1 VIAVAWP
8 LGASFALA
16 VVLVPVLARVARQR
30 GWVDAPGPLKIHPRP
45 VPYTGGLAVALA
57 CILALALTAPI
68 LGIVPHVAPVMVPA
82 VLMAIVGFVDDLRT
96 LSPWVRLVAGTAV
109 GLALLVEL
117 NVPGAWGTPFGPW
130 VTPLAA
136 IYLVGIVNVVN
147 MQDGL
152 DGLAGSLVFLSS
164 AGCAVAAAIVGEPTV
179 LRLALVLCGA
189 VAGFL
194 VFNRPPAS
202 VFMGDSGSYFLGFA
216 VGAMT
221 LLLAMKGGTALHVAG
236 GLLLVGLPVVDGT
249 LAIVRRALR
258 GQSPFRGDR
267 AHLHDQLAQK
277 GLSAGRVDL
286 VCSLVQ
292 AVLVGAGLLLFAV

>member
-1 VIAVAWP
+1 MN
-8 LGASFALA
+8 
-16 VVLVPVLARVARQR
+16 
-30 GWVDAPGPLKIHPRP
+30 
-45 VPYTGGLAVALA
+45 T
-57 CILALALTAPI
+57 
-68 LGIVPHVAPVMVPA
+68 
-82 VLMAIVGFVDDLRT
+82 
-96 LSPWVRLVAGTAV
+96 
-109 GLALLVEL
+109 E
-117 NVPGAWGTPFGPW
+117 
-130 VTPLAA
+130 
-136 IYLVGIVNVVN
+136 
-147 MQDGL
+147 
-152 DGLAGSLVFLSS
+152 
-164 AGCAVAAAIVGEPTV
+164 
-179 LRLALVLCGA
+179 
-189 VAGFL
+189 AGFL

-221 LLLAMKGGTALHVAG
+221 LLLAVKGGTALHVAG

-249 LAIVRRALR
+249 LAIVRRTLR